1 MFNALERGDLPVV
14 MGCTLVIA
22 TIFVLVNVAVDLLY
36 GFLDPRV
43 LQN

>member
-1 MFNALERGDLPVV
+1 

-22 TIFVLVNVAVDLLY
+22 TIFVLVNVVVDLLY
-36 GFLDPRV
+36 GYLDPRV